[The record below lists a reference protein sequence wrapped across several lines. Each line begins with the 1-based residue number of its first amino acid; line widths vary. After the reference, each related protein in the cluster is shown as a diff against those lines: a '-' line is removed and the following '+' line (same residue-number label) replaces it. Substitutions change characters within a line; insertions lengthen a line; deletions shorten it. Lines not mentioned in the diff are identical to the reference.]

1 MTGPRIP
8 ETDGVSGT
16 WAALERHQPESPFD
30 AIRRVRADGT
40 EYWSA
45 RDLMPLMGYSAW
57 QHFEVPVNRA
67 WRSAANQGHDPNRL
81 FTVSRKNTGGRP
93 QVDYELPRFGAYLVA
108 MNGDPNKPEV
118 AAAQTYFAVRT
129 REAEVAQA
137 PLTDDEI
144 IHRALQLT
152 TKRVEALTARVAELE
167 PKAEFYDDLMD
178 ADGTYSFLAASKI
191 LGWGRNVMMRE
202 LRRSGVLQ
210 GNNLPYQRYE
220 HHFKVTPG
228 TYTNQKTGE
237 LVPTATTTVRPSGL
251 EFLRKK
257 LDQSPVVTS

>member
-16 WAALERHQPESPFD
+16 WAALERH
-30 AIRRVRADGT
+30 
-40 EYWSA
+40 
-45 RDLMPLMGYSAW
+45 
-57 QHFEVPVNRA
+57 
-67 WRSAANQGHDPNRL
+67 
-81 FTVSRKNTGGRP
+81 P
-93 QVDYELPRFGAYLVA
+93 QSELVA
-108 MNGDPNKPEV
+108 MSDTGEAQTSSAVIAIGTRNEHASVIRLIRDNLDDLAEFGRVGFEIAPFDTAGGTQRREIAWLNEQHATLLLTYMRNNEV
-118 AAAQTYFAVRT
+118 VKDFKKRLVREFWALRRNAVPAVPQTYAEALRAAADQADRAELA
-129 REAEVAQA
+129 EA
-137 PLTDDEI
+137 
-144 IHRALQLT
+144 RN
-152 TKRVEALTARVAELE
+152 RELE
-167 PKAEFYDDLMD
+167 PKADFYDDLMD

-220 HHFKVTPG
+220 HHFKVTPV

-257 LDQSPVVTS
+257 LDRSPVVTS

>member
-1 MTGPRIP
+1 MTQQGKFAAT
-8 ETDGVSGT
+8 ETAFV
-16 WAALERHQPESPFD
+16 ALEHAAPIVQIVEGVATTTSMRI
-30 AIRRVRADGT
+30 ANGT
-40 EYWSA
+40 ENEHASVLRLIRDNLDDFEEFGLVGFEIRPRPSGQHGGGDVQIAVLNEEHATLLLTYMRNNAIVKDFKKRLVREFSA
-45 RDLMPLMGYSAW
+45 LRRGITGQSR
-57 QHFEVPVNRA
+57 EE
-67 WRSAANQGHDPNRL
+67 RL
-81 FTVSRKNTGGRP
+81 ALAVI
-93 QVDYELPRFGAYLVA
+93 D
-108 MNGDPNKPEV
+108 
-118 AAAQTYFAVRT
+118 AQQMLTEKDQQIAVL
-129 REAEVAQA
+129 A
-137 PLTDDEI
+137 
-144 IHRALQLT
+144 
-152 TKRVEALTARVAELE
+152 

-257 LDQSPVVTS
+257 LDRSPVVMS

>member
-1 MTGPRIP
+1 MSGPRIP
-8 ETDGVSGT
+8 DTEGVSGT
-16 WAALERHQPESPFD
+16 WAALERHQPCAGTMSFGFGDHPV
-30 AIRRVRADGT
+30 RVLMIDGEPWFVLAD
-40 EYWSA
+40 
-45 RDLMPLMGYSAW
+45 LC
-57 QHFEVPVNRA
+57 
-67 WRSAANQGHDPNRL
+67 
-81 FTVSRKNTGGRP
+81 
-93 QVDYELPRFGAYLVA
+93 
-108 MNGDPNKPEV
+108 
-118 AAAQTYFAVRT
+118 
-129 REAEVAQA
+129 
-137 PLTDDEI
+137 
-144 IHRALQLT
+144 RALQISDISIVRRRLDDALCQIHPIEDSLGRT
-152 TKRVEALTARVAELE
+152 QNVTIVSEPGMYEVIIRSDKPGAAEFRRWITGRVLPAIRKTGSYSIAPQLEGPELFARAVLEAQAMLAAKDERIAELE

-220 HHFKVTPG
+220 HHFKVTPV

-257 LDQSPVVTS
+257 LDRSPVVTS